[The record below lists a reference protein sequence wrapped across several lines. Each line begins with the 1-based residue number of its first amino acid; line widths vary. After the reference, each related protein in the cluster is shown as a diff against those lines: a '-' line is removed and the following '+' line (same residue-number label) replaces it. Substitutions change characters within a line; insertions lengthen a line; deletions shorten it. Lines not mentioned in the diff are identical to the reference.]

1 MDYGRNWCKNSIW
14 YKIHKYLVGNTT
26 VNASYVGD
34 DKYAASYKIIN
45 IEVTIINTNL
55 TVEPDS
61 LDLTVGD
68 NAKINATLIPGD
80 AGTISFKSSNDNI
93 VTVDNDGKVNAT
105 GKGNATILSV
115 SQVMINMLLPVL
127 V

>member
-68 NAKINATLIPGD
+68 NVKLMLH
-80 AGTISFKSSNDNI
+80 SFLVMQVLYHLNP
-93 VTVDNDGKVNAT
+93 
-105 GKGNATILSV
+105 
-115 SQVMINMLLPVL
+115 VMIIL
-127 V
+127 

>member
-1 MDYGRNWCKNSIW
+1 MG
-14 YKIHKYLVGNTT
+14 
-26 VNASYVGD
+26 GD

-80 AGTISFKSSNDNI
+80 AGTISFKSSDDNI